1 MDWDTLSKGVIGG
14 LCETDSDWGW
24 LIGDE
29 VLKVSSGNVGI
40 HELEETISIGFL
52 GKSDGDR
59 GWLVGDKVLE
69 VSSGDVS
76 VHKLEETIGIR
87 LLGESDGDW
96 GWLVGNE
103 VLEVSSGD
111 VGVHELEKTIGVRF
125 LGESDGD
132 WGWLVSDEVLKV
144 SSGDVGVHKLEETI
158 GIGFLGESNG
168 DWGWL
173 VSDEVLEVSSGDVG
187 VHKLEETIGI
197 GFLGESNGDWGWLV
211 SDEVLE
217 VSSGDVG
224 IHKLEKSIGIGFHLI
239 ELDES
244 LGDWSIGVLNKGNK
258 GLLGDVLTVKLT
270 NVNWGLG
277 LLLGPLWGLVLNG
290 VISIIIRE
298 ALIDDLGK
306 SLTSIEG
313 LGWWWGMGG
322 LWVSLDHDGHGDVV
336 VIGHILGL
344 LSLSVKD
351 RVEGVVTN
359 NLSEGLEGNGLDGVK
374 AEKGVNGEVNGLD
387 LINWDVNEGS
397 SAGESVGVNLGE
409 VGSGWGSWDLGDEFW
424 ALGEDVLLVMV
435 VMVALV
441 LYCRKII

>member
-125 LGESDGD
+125 LGESD
-132 WGWLVSDEVLKV
+132 
-144 SSGDVGVHKLEETI
+144 
-158 GIGFLGESNG
+158 G

>member
-132 WGWLVSDEVLKV
+132 WGWLVSDEVL
-144 SSGDVGVHKLEETI
+144 
-158 GIGFLGESNG
+158 
-168 DWGWL
+168 
-173 VSDEVLEVSSGDVG
+173 
-187 VHKLEETIGI
+187 
-197 GFLGESNGDWGWLV
+197 
-211 SDEVLE
+211 E

-270 NVNWGLG
+270 NVNWGGLG

-336 VIGHILGL
+336 VIGHILGR

-374 AEKGVNGEVNGLD
+374 AVKGVNGEVNGLD

-397 SAGESVGVNLGE
+397 TAGESVGVNLGE